1 MKKLLFLF
9 AALAFG
15 PSVSA
20 QKTIGISC
28 IGDSIMFGNGLPSR
42 ERNNFPAQL
51 QNMLGKGFVVTM
63 DDDPGKLAAQ
73 LQNMLGK
80 GYVVKVDKNSRV
92 PDIAV
97 ICFADEKRIDSAVL
111 ASKAKRIIIALPPVL
126 PGSDLED
133 RERRMSAIRARAA
146 ERMCEIVDLAPVVSA
161 KSENFQD
168 PAHLSSL
175 GATEIARRLYEAVQ
189 FRAAAPFDIV
199 RRLGAQAGVS
209 FFGFRTFDVSGDNNH
224 ITVISPH
231 QPAKGLPWA
240 QVSGEKTDSVTLLGL
255 LERGV
260 HVVISANT
268 TPESQLQKAGLAT
281 RPAIASNNSWTYDGQ
296 SLVQFNERPLPAILR
311 ALGLQ
316 PNFAAIAAPGSEYR
330 SGAGWYPG
338 KDWWA
343 QHANIDSL
351 LRAPGQLDI
360 VFLGNSIT
368 QGTGGHRTT
377 TTYKPGFPAFDSA
390 FGMYRWE
397 SAGISGDRTQNVLW
411 RLQNGAY
418 REAAPRLIVLTIGVN
433 NFPDNDPE
441 EVAAGIK
448 EIVNWIGKNMP
459 KTKLLLLGPL
469 PAGNRPGEMRRVKFE
484 KTQAIVKG
492 FAVRGRYLPLAG
504 TFILPDGSLDP
515 KLYSGDGIHLQTAGY
530 QAWAKALKPVVDE
543 MLR

>member
-9 AALAFG
+9 AVIAFG
-15 PSVSA
+15 PPVSA

-51 QNMLGKGFVVTM
+51 QNMLGKGYAVTK
-63 DDDPGKLAAQ
+63 DDDPDMLAAK
-73 LQNMLGK
+73 LQNKLGK
-80 GYVVKVDKNSRV
+80 GHIVSVEKSSRV
-92 PDIAV
+92 PDIAI
-97 ICFADEKRIDSAVL
+97 ICFADERRMDSAVL
-111 ASKAKRIIIALPPVL
+111 ACKAKRIIIALPPVF
-126 PGSDLED
+126 PGGDLGD
-133 RERRMSAIRARAA
+133 RERRMSAIRALAA
-146 ERMCEIVDLAPVVSA
+146 ERLCEIVDLAPVIAA

-168 PAHLSSL
+168 AMHLSSL

-189 FRAAAPFDIV
+189 FRSAAPIDV
-199 RRLGAQAGVS
+199 VQRLGGQSLGS
-209 FFGFRTFDVSGDNNH
+209 FYGFRKFDVSEGHQN
-224 ITVISPH
+224 ITVISPVH
-231 QPAKGLPWA
+231 PAKGYPWA
-240 QVSGEKTDSVTLLGL
+240 QVSGDKTDSATLLGL

-260 HVVISANT
+260 HIVISANT
-268 TPESQLQKAGLAT
+268 IHGPRLQKAGLAPK
-281 RPAIASNNSWTYDGQ
+281 PAISTNNTWTYDGTP
-296 SLVQFNERPLPAILR
+296 LVHFGERPLPAVLR
-311 ALGLQ
+311 ALHLQ

-330 SGAGWYPG
+330 SGAGWFPG

-343 QHANIDSL
+343 QHGNIDSL
-351 LRAPGQLDI
+351 LRAPGQLDV

-377 TTYKPGFPAFDSA
+377 TTYKPGFAAFDSA

-418 REAAPRLIVLTIGVN
+418 RAAAPRLIVLTIGVN
-433 NFPDNDPE
+433 NFPDNGPE

-448 EIVNWIGKNMP
+448 AIVKWIGKHMP
-459 KTKLLLLGPL
+459 KTKLLLIGPL
-469 PAGNRPGEMRRVKFE
+469 PAGNKPGDMRRIKYE
-484 KTQAIVKG
+484 KTHAIIQG
-492 FAVRGRYLPLAG
+492 LAVRGRYLPLG
-504 TFILPDGSLDP
+504 NIFILPDGSLDP
-515 KLYSGDGIHLQTAGY
+515 ELYSRDGIHLQPAGY